1 MVGRDGVED
10 EVERARGRL
19 HLLLVFGDDKVLGA
33 DLHGGLL
40 LPRARRDGRH
50 RVAHGRSQTD
60 SHLVADVDV
69 FELLLS
75 K

>member
-19 HLLLVFGDDKVLGA
+19 HLLLIFGDDKVLGA

-40 LPRARRDGRH
+40 LLRARRDGCH
-50 RVAHGRSQTD
+50 RVAHRRSQTD
-60 SHLVADVDV
+60 SHLVA
-69 FELLLS
+69 EIRCI
-75 K
+75 